1 MYDYSYFSGGAQLV
15 EVKKAVNMSARIS
28 VFGRI
33 TVVTKFLKFCFVSF
47 SVLRDSMTIASV
59 DLGMFKDV

>member
-1 MYDYSYFSGGAQLV
+1 MYDCSYFSGGAHLV
-15 EVKKAVNMSARIS
+15 EVKKAVDMSARIS
-28 VFGRI
+28 VLGRI

>member
-1 MYDYSYFSGGAQLV
+1 
-15 EVKKAVNMSARIS
+15 MSARIS
-28 VFGRI
+28 VFGSI

-59 DLGMFKDV
+59 DLGMLKDV

>member
-1 MYDYSYFSGGAQLV
+1 
-15 EVKKAVNMSARIS
+15 MSARIS

-59 DLGMFKDV
+59 DLGMLKDV